1 MSESNKKEN
10 QMINREQVVIWAM
23 DSGFNPG
30 FVRMNIASFEK
41 LVSKVQ
47 SHINSDI
54 YKQEDEVLE
63 WPPKQK

>member
-1 MSESNKKEN
+1 VSNEN
-10 QMINREQVVIWAM
+10 AKNEKPTINREQVVLWAM
-23 DSGFNPG
+23 DAGFNPG

-54 YKQEDEVLE
+54 YNQEERVE
-63 WPPKQK
+63 QWPLKP